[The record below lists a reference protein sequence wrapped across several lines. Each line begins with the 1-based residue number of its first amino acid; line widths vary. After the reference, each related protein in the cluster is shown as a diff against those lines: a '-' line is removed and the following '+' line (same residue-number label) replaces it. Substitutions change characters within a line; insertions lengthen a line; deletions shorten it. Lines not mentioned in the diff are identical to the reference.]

1 MTKLFASTIITVLLL
16 CIPGIKSVA
25 THIYNMKSKLKAW
38 IEIQELPKHIAVVS
52 RIALGGVLAWW
63 ATGNFNWPVFLITLL
78 AGFFLANGA
87 FISNEYFD
95 YETDRINRGRLGGE
109 KQGITSTGGTR
120 VLVEGLI
127 RRKQALT
134 ASIIFFPAGDAFRH
148 HPAIPFQNRASY
160 HSTGSNRHTY
170 RLVLYCSPHQSWP
183 NRGWGEVFMMI
194 AYGLLIITIYYTQAG
209 WSWLPVA
216 VASTQFAA
224 VPAIKLLRSFPDAE
238 ADKQAGKR
246 TLTVIFWPGNNEQSL
261 YYPDASC
268 HSIVYPDRRH
278 HAFTGG
284 SGEPVACFYIIK
296 SLIPM
301 LNGEWHTRAGI
312 VQACRMGFMG
322 VVWSPLT
329 LTLTF
334 LIDKLIHLA

>member
-1 MTKLFASTIITVLLL
+1 
-16 CIPGIKSVA
+16 
-25 THIYNMKSKLKAW
+25 MKTKLKAW

-63 ATGNFNWPVFLITLL
+63 ATGHFNWPVFLITLL
-78 AGFFLANGA
+78 AGFLLANGA

-95 YETDRINRGRLGGE
+95 YETDRINRGRLGGD

-127 RRKQALT
+127 QRKQALT
-134 ASIIFFPAGDAFRH
+134 ASIIFFLLAMPLGIILQFH
-148 HPAIPFQNRASY
+148 FKTGPLTIPLGVIGIFIGWFYTAPPIKAAY
-160 HSTGSNRHTY
+160 
-170 RLVLYCSPHQSWP
+170 
-183 NRGWGEVFMMI
+183 RGWGEVFMMI

-246 TLTVIFWPGNNEQSL
+246 TPAVIFGKETMSK
-261 YYPDASC
+261 
-268 HSIVYPDRRH
+268 VYIILMLAAIILFIP
-278 HAFTGG
+278 TGIITR
-284 SGEPVACFYIIK
+284 SPVALVNLLPVFYIIK

-301 LNGEWHTRAGI
+301 LNGKWRTRPGI

-334 LIDKLIHLA
+334 LIDKLIHLT